1 MEPLKFDP
9 TRASRTTSDEN
20 SPNLRERK
28 ALILRCQLAL
38 FSSYRAD
45 QYADPEG
52 FKNSLGAVLE
62 EFPDEVIRYVCDPRT
77 GIQRRLKWP
86 PTMSEVLEA
95 CEDHQGFLKRL
106 RTERPAVLVRLPSP
120 ERPPGYLANVFVPE
134 GHVRYQGLVDW
145 AKDADPKLYAYG
157 RSSDNRAGIWIARGI
172 WENPPPQ
179 RTKPLDS
186 AHG

>member
-9 TRASRTTSDEN
+9 TRASRTQSDESSLN
-20 SPNLRERK
+20 SKDRK

-38 FSSYRAD
+38 FSAYRAD

-52 FKNSLGAVLE
+52 FKYSLGAILE
-62 EFPDEVIRYVCDPRT
+62 GFADEVIRYVCDPRT
-77 GIQRRLKWP
+77 GLQRRHKWP
-86 PTMSEVLEA
+86 PTMAEIVEA
-95 CEDHQGFLKRL
+95 CEDHRDFLKRL
-106 RTERPAVLVRLPSP
+106 RTERPRAPVAVLPP
-120 ERPPGYLANVFVPE
+120 PPRPPGYCANVFVPE

-145 AKDADPKLYAYG
+145 AKDADPKLWMFG

-172 WENPPPQ
+172 WEIPPAPKQ
-179 RTKPLDS
+179 QKES